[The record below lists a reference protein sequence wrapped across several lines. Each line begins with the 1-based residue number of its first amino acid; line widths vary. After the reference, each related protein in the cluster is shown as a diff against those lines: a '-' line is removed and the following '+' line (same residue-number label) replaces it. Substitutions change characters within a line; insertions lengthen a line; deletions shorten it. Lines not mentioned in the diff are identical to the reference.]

1 MAKEKQLEL
10 SLNDFRD
17 LVFLSNRAQV
27 KALYKLLDNHKHRA
41 QVKALYKLLDNHK
54 HNCRIKAFAL
64 NDTDPNLAIERAHYR
79 GQAYVCEKIKNDI
92 KKAEKEFNKR
102 SKKVR

>member
-17 LVFLSNRAQV
+17 LVFLSN
-27 KALYKLLDNHKHRA
+27 RA

>member
-17 LVFLSNRAQV
+17 LV
-27 KALYKLLDNHKHRA
+27 
-41 QVKALYKLLDNHK
+41 
-54 HNCRIKAFAL
+54 L